1 MIVLDLDVCDA
12 ILGYDWLRVH
22 SAMTCDWEKKIMQLQ
37 DHGVQVKLCGD
48 GAVIQTKVEQVLV
61 AQVQKWLKGNKVW
74 SFVLLE
80 EADKA
85 ATKKP
90 DVNAQLAA
98 LLKKFHDAFSPSLQL
113 PPKRD

>member
-1 MIVLDLDVCDA
+1 
-12 ILGYDWLRVH
+12 
-22 SAMTCDWEKKIMQLQ
+22 
-37 DHGVQVKLCGD
+37 VQVKLCGD

-80 EADKA
+80 EVDKA

-90 DVNAQLAA
+90 DVNA
-98 LLKKFHDAFSPSLQL
+98 
-113 PPKRD
+113 